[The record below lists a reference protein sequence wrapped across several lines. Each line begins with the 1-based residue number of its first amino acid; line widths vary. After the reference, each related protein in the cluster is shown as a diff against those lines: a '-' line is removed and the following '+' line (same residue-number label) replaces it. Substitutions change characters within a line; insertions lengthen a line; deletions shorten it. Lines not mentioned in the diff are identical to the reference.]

1 MKSHI
6 TDLDKLISQR
16 ILKIR
21 NRLGIP
27 SYKIADYL
35 NVSSSFVRAVENHTM
50 KYNVKHIYLIVQ
62 FFNEYDDTV
71 DFNDIF
77 PERDDE
83 LIIELQETKKVN
95 NKYQKEI

>member
-21 NRLGIP
+21 NRLEIP

-35 NVSSSFVRAVENHTM
+35 NVSSSFVRAVESHTM

-62 FFNEYDDTV
+62 FFNEYDEFI

-83 LIIELQETKKVN
+83 LIVELQETKKVN